1 MHTSSL
7 LQLEE
12 TQVFSRQT
20 SCQSYLLP
28 SPFRTGGGSL
38 LHAPTASVHLP
49 YETRFNTL
57 TPKPCFIP
65 PSSNTTSAITSF
77 AAFAGDVSISE
88 PLLHLWSVQLSSDS
102 VTHVPLRHRSAVSSV
117 DITYIFDNT
126 TAPSAWHLLRST
138 NSSPLPDYIHSPHHG
153 HLPSAISPTSVM
165 GFSLFKKKN
174 KDKAPTA
181 SPNLSVPTNN
191 RPMASPNLRNP
202 NTPSSAGSP
211 RVVGSPMMN
220 SPALSVNEW
229 GQVPSIATGR
239 RIKLRCVLDPLANAN
254 GNLQEDVNNK
264 GEALKELFYITTEL
278 DAPIET
284 LRHQIE
290 QELAVEG
297 KYSVGIFKVCP
308 KWLFP
313 SCNGAKVL

>member
-1 MHTSSL
+1 
-7 LQLEE
+7 
-12 TQVFSRQT
+12 
-20 SCQSYLLP
+20 
-28 SPFRTGGGSL
+28 
-38 LHAPTASVHLP
+38 
-49 YETRFNTL
+49 
-57 TPKPCFIP
+57 
-65 PSSNTTSAITSF
+65 
-77 AAFAGDVSISE
+77 
-88 PLLHLWSVQLSSDS
+88 
-102 VTHVPLRHRSAVSSV
+102 
-117 DITYIFDNT
+117 
-126 TAPSAWHLLRST
+126 
-138 NSSPLPDYIHSPHHG
+138 
-153 HLPSAISPTSVM
+153 
-165 GFSLFKKKN
+165 
-174 KDKAPTA
+174 
-181 SPNLSVPTNN
+181 
-191 RPMASPNLRNP
+191 
-202 NTPSSAGSP
+202 
-211 RVVGSPMMN
+211 MMN